1 MKDIQSNQQE
11 KEYSMQYPKVSI
23 IIPYSKDRGW
33 LNEAI
38 ESVKNQS
45 YSNIELILS
54 QSNRTVG
61 YNINSGIEK
70 STGEYIKYLC
80 DDDRLTEWSIQ
91 LSVESIEG
99 FDFIHGNSI
108 NFWDSGKKVAYIP
121 SITNPTTPQM
131 LDKNIIHGG
140 TLMYRRDVFD
150 RVGMFDESLDCAEE
164 YEFNLRCLSRGL
176 KLGYCPTFLYEYRRH
191 ENQKSL
197 GNTSKEY
204 QAERQKK
211 IQLIKD
217 RYEDSNRFSSSR
229 T

>member
-1 MKDIQSNQQE
+1 MKD
-11 KEYSMQYPKVSI
+11 PKVTV

-33 LNEAI
+33 LNEAVD
-38 ESVKNQS
+38 SVEKQS
-45 YSNIELILS
+45 YAGEIELILS
-54 QSNRTVG
+54 QSDKSVG
-61 YNINSGIEK
+61 YNINRGIEK

-164 YEFNLRCLSRGL
+164 YEFNLRCLSKGL
-176 KLGYCPTFLYEYRRH
+176 KLGYCPTFLIRIQKARNTKKPWKHIRRIPR
-191 ENQKSL
+191 
-197 GNTSKEY
+197 SK
-204 QAERQKK
+204 KK
-211 IQLIKD
+211 KD
-217 RYEDSNRFSSSR
+217 STN
-229 T
+229 

>member
-61 YNINSGIEK
+61 YNINRGIEK
-70 STGEYIKYLC
+70 STGEYVKYLC
-80 DDDRLTEWSIQ
+80 DDDRLTEWSTQ
-91 LSVESIEG
+91 VSVEAMEG
-99 FDFIHGNSI
+99 NDFIHGNSLVF
-108 NFWDSGKKVAYIP
+108 NDKKTSIYIP
-121 SITNPTTPQM
+121 DIKYPTLPHM
-131 LDKNIIHGG
+131 IERNRIHGG

-164 YEFNLRCLSRGL
+164 YEFNLRCLSKGL

-191 ENQKSL
+191 ETQKSI
-197 GNTSKEY
+197 GNLSEEY
-204 QAERQKK
+204 QEVRRKK

-217 RYEDSNRFSSSR
+217 KYESSNRPSPSR